1 MGLHGYCL
9 TIRNIVMRSISLKSY
24 SKVNIGLQIMGKR
37 PDGFHN
43 INTIFQEINF
53 HDRIK
58 LEKKAFGCDFS
69 SNVDWLKNDDS
80 NLCVKAWKQFSFKY
94 EIGGVSINL
103 DKQIPQGSGLGGG
116 SSNAAAV
123 IKGLCQLYKIKPT
136 YEELVSI
143 SKNLGADVSF
153 FIKGG
158 LQEAKGIGDI
168 LTQLPGFIDGL
179 YLLVIPKIKIN
190 TEWAY
195 NNCKKILDNPKEEL
209 NFVEFLKRKVIP
221 FKFFENNFES
231 IVVPAYPEIAGIK
244 EKLLGCNSKFAS
256 LSGSGST
263 VYGIFDDEA
272 EAKTAESLFS
282 SAYTTFIA
290 RPIQNKL

>member
-1 MGLHGYCL
+1 MK
-9 TIRNIVMRSISLKSY
+9 SISLKSY
-24 SKVNIGLQIMGKR
+24 SKVNVGLQIMGKR

-58 LEKKAFGCDFS
+58 LEKKDSGCDFF

-80 NLCVKAWKQFSFKY
+80 NLCVRAWKQFSYKY
-94 EIGGVSINL
+94 KIGGVSINL
-103 DKQIPQGSGLGGG
+103 NKKIPPGSGLGGG

-136 YEELVSI
+136 YEQLVSI

-153 FIKGG
+153 FLKGG
-158 LQEAKGIGDI
+158 LQEARGIGDI
-168 LTQLPGFIDGL
+168 LTQLPGSIDGS

-195 NNCKKILDNPKEEL
+195 NNCKKILDNSKEEL
-209 NFVEFLKRKVIP
+209 NFADFLKRKEVP

-231 IVVPAYPEIAGIK
+231 IVVPTYPEIADIK
-244 EKLLGCNSKFAS
+244 EKLLGCNLKFAS

-272 EAKTAESLFS
+272 DAKTAESLFS
-282 SAYTTFIA
+282 SAHTTFIA
-290 RPIQNKL
+290 KPIQNKL